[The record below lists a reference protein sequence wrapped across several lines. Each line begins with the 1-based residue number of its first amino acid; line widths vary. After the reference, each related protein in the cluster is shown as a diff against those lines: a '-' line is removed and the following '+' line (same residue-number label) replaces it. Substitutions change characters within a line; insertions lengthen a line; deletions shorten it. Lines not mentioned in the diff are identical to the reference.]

1 MQGAVINSA
10 PYFGRRS
17 ISLQSTESRAVRDH
31 DPLERDVSINL
42 SCAKTSSE
50 DGATKIWTYFWSTL
64 DQLRTVLVEF

>member
-1 MQGAVINSA
+1 MQGAVIDSA

-50 DGATKIWTYFWSTL
+50 DGALGILTYF
-64 DQLRTVLVEF
+64 